1 MIMTLVARPYDLPI
15 SPQDLRSPGRLGM
28 MLLIATEASFFV
40 YLLFSYFYLAS
51 MARGSWPPNGNP
63 ALRLS
68 LPNTIVLIVSSG
80 TMWWAEAGI
89 KRGQQGR
96 LRLGLLV
103 TLLLGLLFLA
113 LQGLEYSHQKF
124 TPATHAYGSLFFTIT
139 GFHGAHVA
147 AGLLMN
153 IFVQAR
159 AWAGHFTATRHLA
172 LSNVALYWHFVDIVW
187 IIVFLS
193 LYISPRLG

>member
-1 MIMTLVARPYDLPI
+1 MTLVARPYDLPI
-15 SPQDLRSPGRLGM
+15 SPQDLRAPGRLGM

-51 MARGSWPPNGNP
+51 MARGSWPPDGNP

-68 LPNTIVLIVSSG
+68 LPNTIILIVSSG

-124 TPATHAYGSLFFTIT
+124 TPATHAYGSLFFTILSL
-139 GFHGAHVA
+139 HALHVIGAILIVA
-147 AGLLMN
+147 WLE
-153 IFVQAR
+153 IRSF
-159 AWAGHFTATRHLA
+159 AGHFNREHHAAVQTG
-172 LSNVALYWHFVDIVW
+172 ALYWHFVDVVW
-187 IIVFLS
+187 IAIFS
-193 LYISPRLG
+193 ILYVSPRF

>member
-1 MIMTLVARPYDLPI
+1 MTLVARPYDLPI
-15 SPQDLRSPGRLGM
+15 SPQDLRAPGRLGM

-51 MARGSWPPNGNP
+51 MARGSWPPDGNP

>member
-1 MIMTLVARPYDLPI
+1 MTLVARPYDLPI

-51 MARGSWPPNGNP
+51 MARGSWPPDGNP

-68 LPNTIVLIVSSG
+68 LPNTIILIVSSG

>member
-1 MIMTLVARPYDLPI
+1 MAMVARPYDLPI
-15 SPQDLRSPGRLGM
+15 SPQDRRAPGRMGM

-51 MARGSWPPNGNP
+51 MARGAWPPDGNNP

-68 LPNTIVLIVSSG
+68 LPNTIILTVSSG

-89 KRGQQGR
+89 RKGQQAR
-96 LRLGLLV
+96 LRIGLLV
-103 TLLLGLLFLA
+103 TLILGMLFLA
-113 LQGLEYSHQKF
+113 IQGLEYSNQSF
-124 TPATHAYGSLFFTIT
+124 TPATDAYGSLFFTIT

-172 LSNVALYWHFVDIVW
+172 LSNVALYWHFVDVVW
-187 IIVFLS
+187 IVVFLS
-193 LYISPRLG
+193 LYITPRLG

>member
-1 MIMTLVARPYDLPI
+1 MIMAIVARPYDLPI
-15 SPQDLRSPGRLGM
+15 SPQDGRAPGRLGM

-51 MARGSWPPNGNP
+51 MARGSWPPDGNP

-68 LPNTIVLIVSSG
+68 LPNTIILIVSSG

-89 KRGQQGR
+89 KKGQQMR
-96 LRLGLLV
+96 LRIGLLV
-103 TLLLGLLFLA
+103 TLVLGMLFLA
-113 LQGLEYSHQKF
+113 LQGLEYSNQKF

-153 IFVQAR
+153 VFVQAR

-172 LSNVALYWHFVDIVW
+172 LSNVALYWHFVDVVW
-187 IIVFLS
+187 IVVFLS